1 MTGLCDLIT
10 SQKCLREIILMMAKM
25 WVIMPGEEAMAM
37 QILDKDLVDILV
49 EAVADPARVVA
60 RRNTIQETI
69 SAPSWMPEQE
79 KVCPICGGSGWMERV
94 GEGGYTVYAECSCG
108 IRQRDI
114 LDGRLHFAS
123 IPDAFRGARL
133 YQFDLNAYRDGRSR
147 SMIGVSYDCIRC
159 WLEDFQN
166 MQRAGMGLYIF
177 SGTKG
182 SGKTRMAASVAN
194 ELIHEHG
201 ISVKFSTSVQIISEI
216 KRSWDRDTDMTEG
229 RLLDGLARA
238 EVLVVDDFG
247 MEKYGTNNGKMD
259 WLDSRFY
266 QIMNE
271 RCANKKV
278 TIFTSN
284 YSIDDLPYDERLVS
298 RIKERTYQIPFPE
311 ESVRE
316 HISERNMADL
326 MERVSRFRE
335 REGRQ
340 MSMEDMMDK

>member
-1 MTGLCDLIT
+1 
-10 SQKCLREIILMMAKM
+10 MAK
-25 WVIMPGEEAMAM
+25 
-37 QILDKDLVDILV
+37 VD
-49 EAVADPARVVA
+49 EDGR
-60 RRNTIQETI
+60 E
-69 SAPSWMPEQE
+69 
-79 KVCPICGGSGWMERV
+79 
-94 GEGGYTVYAECSCG
+94 VYVDCSCG
-108 IRQRDI
+108 VRKRDI
-114 LDGRLHFAS
+114 LKGRLNFAS
-123 IPDAFRGARL
+123 IPDVFCEVRL
-133 YQFDLNAYRDGRSR
+133 YQFDLGAYQDGRSR
-147 SMIGVSYDCIRC
+147 KLITASYDCIRY
-159 WLEDFQN
+159 WLEDFREMRDN
-166 MQRAGMGLYIF
+166 GMGLYIF

-194 ELIHEHG
+194 ELIHERG
-201 ISVKFSTSVQIISEI
+201 ISAKFCSSVQIISEI

-229 RLLDGLARA
+229 RLLDDLARA

-247 MEKYGTNNGKMD
+247 TEKYGTKNGKMD
-259 WLDSRFY
+259 WLDSKFY

-340 MSMEDMMDK
+340 TSMEDMMDE